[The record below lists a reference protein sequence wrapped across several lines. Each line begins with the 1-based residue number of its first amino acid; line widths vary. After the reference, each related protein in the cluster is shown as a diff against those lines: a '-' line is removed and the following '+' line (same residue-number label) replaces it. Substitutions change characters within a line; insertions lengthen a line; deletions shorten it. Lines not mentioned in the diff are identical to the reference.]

1 MGQIHLTLLILVCT
15 RKNQTL
21 KKSSDLY
28 FSLERGPLCS
38 EEISWVWNLSS
49 HMCSLQGIGNYK
61 AESKYYLSPV
71 FLEVWQFVHD
81 STHTLLSR
89 DRTTAFKRANT
100 WGKCEKGY
108 ILLSWAPKSLQTVT
122 AAKKVKDSCSL
133 EKKLCHPR
141 QRVKQQRHGFAN
153 KGPSSQGCGFSSG
166 HIWMWELDCEEG
178 WAPKNWCFWTVVLEK
193 TLESPWD
200 CKEIQRVRLKWD
212 QSWVFIGRTYAEA
225 ETPILWPPHAK
236 SWLIEKDLDAGRDW
250 GQEE

>member
-1 MGQIHLTLLILVCT
+1 MGQICLMLLTLVCT
-15 RKNQTL
+15 KENQTL
-21 KKSSDLY
+21 EKSSGLY

-108 ILLSWAPKSLQTVT
+108 ILLSWAPKSMQKLTT
-122 AAKKVKDSCSL
+122 ARYWKDWCWGWNSNTLTIS
-133 EKKLCHPR
+133 
-141 QRVKQQRHGFAN
+141 
-153 KGPSSQGCGFSSG
+153 
-166 HIWMWELDCEEG
+166 CEELAHWKRPWCWEGLEAGGEGDDSG
-178 WAPKNWCFWTVVLEK
+178 WDGWKASPAQWTCVWVD
-193 TLESPWD
+193 SG
-200 CKEIQRVRLKWD
+200 
-212 QSWVFIGRTYAEA
+212 SW
-225 ETPILWPPHAK
+225 W
-236 SWLIEKDLDAGRDW
+236 
-250 GQEE
+250 

>member
-15 RKNQTL
+15 KKNQTL

-89 DRTTAFKRANT
+89 DRSRAFKRANI
-100 WGKCEKGY
+100 WGKYEKGY
-108 ILLSWAPKSLQTVT
+108 ISFSWAPKSMQKLI
-122 AAKKVKDSCSL
+122 AAMHWKDWCWGWNSNTLTIS
-133 EKKLCHPR
+133 
-141 QRVKQQRHGFAN
+141 
-153 KGPSSQGCGFSSG
+153 
-166 HIWMWELDCEEG
+166 CEEWAHWKRPWCWEGLEAGGEGDDRG
-178 WAPKNWCFWTVVLEK
+178 WDGWKASPAQWTWVWVDSGSWWWTGRPGVLWFMGLERVGHDWATELNWDTNL
-193 TLESPWD
+193 LSGD
-200 CKEIQRVRLKWD
+200 
-212 QSWVFIGRTYAEA
+212 AE
-225 ETPILWPPHAK
+225 
-236 SWLIEKDLDAGRDW
+236 
-250 GQEE
+250 

>member
-15 RKNQTL
+15 KKNQTL

-89 DRTTAFKRANT
+89 DRSRAFKSKYMRKI
-100 WGKCEKGY
+100 WKGLY
-108 ILLSWAPKSLQTVT
+108 FIFLGSKIYAEI
-122 AAKKVKDSCSL
+122 DCSHAL
-133 EKKLCHPR
+133 EGL
-141 QRVKQQRHGFAN
+141 
-153 KGPSSQGCGFSSG
+153 
-166 HIWMWELDCEEG
+166 ML
-178 WAPKNWCFWTVVLEK
+178 
-193 TLESPWD
+193 
-200 CKEIQRVRLKWD
+200 RLK
-212 QSWVFIGRTYAEA
+212 
-225 ETPILWPPHAK
+225 L
-236 SWLIEKDLDAGRDW
+236 
-250 GQEE
+250 

>member
-15 RKNQTL
+15 KKNQTL

-89 DRTTAFKRANT
+89 DRSRAFKRANI
-100 WGKCEKGY
+100 WGKYEKGY
-108 ILLSWAPKSLQTVT
+108 IHFLGIQNLCRNWLQ
-122 AAKKVKDSCSL
+122 
-133 EKKLCHPR
+133 PR
-141 QRVKQQRHGFAN
+141 
-153 KGPSSQGCGFSSG
+153 
-166 HIWMWELDCEEG
+166 
-178 WAPKNWCFWTVVLEK
+178 
-193 TLESPWD
+193 
-200 CKEIQRVRLKWD
+200 
-212 QSWVFIGRTYAEA
+212 IGRTDAEA
-225 ETPILWPPHAK
+225 ETLNTLTISCEELAHWKRPWCWEGLEAGGEGDDRGWDGWKASPAQWTWVWVDSGSWWWTGSPGVLWFMG
-236 SWLIEKDLDAGRDW
+236 LEKVGHDWATELNWDTNLLSGDA
-250 GQEE
+250 E